1 MPQSPSTSSLV
12 VSSAASAIALTVLA
26 VAATHHVPVAHA
38 GRALPSSY
46 GTRGAPA
53 QLQSQSQRADTAAA
67 AATTG
72 WLLDAFRPRAL
83 KEDDNKNKDKN
94 KDARDDMGDDCW
106 GWKEGWDDDEYEPC
120 WDGTFKY
127 ELDPETPPDRC
138 DKWEPGDD
146 TDDWTEVC
154 EDWYDT
160 YFCAAD
166 DEKAQKCGGKGKD
179 TPLACCEGFVC
190 GDDDKCVP
198 LPTCAAPGTE
208 AVGCGG
214 AKGQSAEACCEGL
227 ECSADGD
234 ETCVVPAPP
243 SEGKMLTAFLL
254 LRMVGTFHIR
264 VAKELTQ
271 ILPLDPHSTQI
282 FSTDCVNADFAF
294 VYEAQAGLESA
305 VTCADIAL
313 DDGQCDS
320 AIAGRPELT
329 VAAYCS
335 EICREECTTN
345 SPTAAP
351 VDDVSESAI
360 DSEPTASEDV
370 AADTEISQS
379 LIPFQTAIELLVP
392 NISRMRRRAQENR
405 APVSVDEEE
414 IERIASERIDEA
426 LAELGGGYASST
438 VNMKRVGEYAVPKSD
453 FTVLTYSLTGVAR
466 FVGPGTSKLPSR
478 LEVDAAVLDAFEGV
492 SLRHLSRNRK
502 IQ

>member
-1 MPQSPSTSSLV
+1 MPQSPSTSSHL

-26 VAATHHVPVAHA
+26 VASTHHVPVAHA

-179 TPLACCEGFVC
+179 TPLACCDGFVC

-254 LRMVGTFHIR
+254 LRMVGTFSI
-264 VAKELTQ
+264 AKELTKNSSPWS
-271 ILPLDPHSTQI
+271 LLK
-282 FSTDCVNADFAF
+282 FSP
-294 VYEAQAGLESA
+294 Q
-305 VTCADIAL
+305 
-313 DDGQCDS
+313 
-320 AIAGRPELT
+320 
-329 VAAYCS
+329 
-335 EICREECTTN
+335 
-345 SPTAAP
+345 
-351 VDDVSESAI
+351 
-360 DSEPTASEDV
+360 TASMP
-370 AADTEISQS
+370 T
-379 LIPFQTAIELLVP
+379 LP
-392 NISRMRRRAQENR
+392 
-405 APVSVDEEE
+405 
-414 IERIASERIDEA
+414 
-426 LAELGGGYASST
+426 SST
-438 VNMKRVGEYAVPKSD
+438 RPRPASRV
-453 FTVLTYSLTGVAR
+453 R
-466 FVGPGTSKLPSR
+466 
-478 LEVDAAVLDAFEGV
+478 
-492 SLRHLSRNRK
+492 
-502 IQ
+502 